1 MRMNKLS
8 RILLGS
14 ILGLTV
20 FWVSSCEHLWPPPSH
35 HHPHPIII
43 EEPSASNPTLSVCK
57 DWNGGSN
64 TTESPYLNIIYQ
76 NGKWHFTHEFDLN
89 CAINTIDVEVEIVGN
104 NIIIQYETDDEN
116 VMNCICTKELQYEI
130 ENIPAGAYN
139 IIIKM
144 FGEVIY
150 QQPFVF
156 A

>member
-1 MRMNKLS
+1 MNKLS

-20 FWVSSCEHLWPPPSH
+20 LLVGSCDHLWPPPIH

-43 EEPSASNPTLSVCK
+43 EEPSASNPTLSECK
-57 DWNGGSN
+57 QWSN
-64 TTESPYLNIIYQ
+64 TDERPSLNIIYQ
-76 NGKWHFTHEFDLN
+76 NGEWHFTHEFDLN
-89 CAINTIDVEVEIVGN
+89 CAINTIDVEVEIVGHD
-104 NIIIQYETDDEN
+104 IIIQYETDDEN
-116 VMNCICTKELQYEI
+116 VMNCICTKVLQYEI
-130 ENIPAGAYN
+130 ENIPEGTYN

-144 FGEVIY
+144 FGTVIY